1 MRIDSSISRLAKHL
15 ASRSN
20 SKLQDPDSIISA
32 RQAINAVQQR
42 HKSTVIKALDIQKS
56 DVEAISP
63 CTPLQEGIISR
74 SHETSKPL
82 YFGTFHFQLFNE
94 VEESKLRAAW
104 ETVFKSTQI
113 LRTSFLASEDGF
125 FQVALRN
132 ILLPW
137 KEYSISDT
145 AEMDSFLGTC
155 RDKWSNQNRI
165 NFHRPFEL
173 VIVRSP
179 LRKVLAVHI
188 FHALYDGNS
197 LPMIFEKVWEEY
209 HSKDGIDYGPPFQS
223 VLAYGPL
230 RRAEAAR
237 SFWSA
242 HLKGVSFQPSPR
254 MISEPQQVESVVTR
268 KVGELE
274 GYETVRRKLNVTD
287 QAIAQ
292 GCWAAVLQKHF
303 GGAVTQGMVVSG
315 RLIDFD
321 GIERIIGPLFNTIPF
336 HIRFSNTDTWALV
349 VKRCHDFNTSTI
361 PFQHTALRDIMKWVK
376 CTPGEPLFNALFVFQ
391 KATDDTRS
399 FASNDMWQLIDN
411 ISQADYP
418 IAFEVEQKDGGT
430 LNLTIV
436 AQGHIS
442 DSKSS
447 SRLLEEFE
455 KALKALLDNPDTLI
469 SDSVGEVRG
478 STMSNGISEGTNGRF
493 ENSSNGIVDFEWT
506 AEACCI
512 REEIS
517 ILASAESDE
526 VKAHTSIFKL
536 GLDSIDAIKL
546 SSRLKKR
553 GIDLSVSQ
561 IMRNLTIEKMTLQ
574 MSHHSSIKTPPP
586 SESTLKTQ
594 QKLLENYFRKNG
606 RDMNNIEYIYPVT
619 PLQEAMVA
627 GMISS
632 NFTKYFNHDVLK
644 LSRQI
649 DIQNLWNAWS
659 TVIDNSPIL
668 RTSFIEI
675 DDPRVEGPFSQVTYR
690 RSGVTRNDVN
700 ISELNELT
708 DLFEDIRERTVR
720 AGDQA
725 KLLQLTLVNTPTDK
739 YMVLSIAHAIYDGW
753 SLGLLHEDVR
763 KAYAGDPR
771 CRKPYERALE
781 EILDASG
788 SEAHSFWRGFL
799 SGAKSI
805 AFPHRQRLQT
815 QSDEKVHR
823 EEHISC
829 IPASTVRS
837 FCKKH
842 GITLQTLGQTVWSFV
857 LASYLHTLD
866 VTFGT
871 VLSGR
876 DSAETAD
883 VLFPTINTVAIRTIL
898 YGSRGGILQYVQENF
913 TSIRQYQHF
922 PLRKAQVLAGSPGTA
937 LFDTLF
943 IYQKRPEVIAKST
956 KSLYES
962 VGGASDVEYPV
973 CVEMEIIDNELIWR
987 CACKDEVL
995 ECDGAEE
1002 LLDRLDMVLNN
1013 ILDDPDAATLEI
1025 GSDGTRICGLPAFT
1039 GNFKD
1044 AGREAGDNSNGHA
1057 VTPPSS
1063 IWSPIERTIREVL
1076 STVSKVPES
1085 QISKNITMF
1094 HLGLDSINAIKVSAL
1109 LRKRSIRLSVS
1120 EMLRAATV
1128 EMMARI
1134 IDERSSRTIKCET
1147 DPEVTVSEAL
1157 KEIDRTGIIL
1167 HAGIS
1172 PNSIEKILPA
1182 NSGQVYMLSTWENTQ
1197 GVLFYPEFKYRMA
1210 DSGGVDSLRKS
1221 WQTLIAQNAILR
1233 TCFLGTGNRDIPFI
1247 QAVLREVDESFH
1259 DITGNAQDGVRYYIE
1274 QHSQRQPYAS
1284 LFVQRSDGDWLLTLK
1299 VHHALYD
1306 GVSLPQLVQH
1316 FQDLCTSTRKPPP
1329 QTSAFTSLLSMS
1341 MGENRIKRKV
1351 FWTSYLQ
1358 DISGRSLI
1366 QPDDATRAR
1375 AEHFLPNVLPD
1386 IKDLDELG
1394 RNNGLS
1400 MQSLFFAAYARL
1412 YAALVSKPET
1422 GLQNA
1427 SSGDVIIGIYL
1438 ANRSHAIEGLSGVA
1452 APTVNLVPLRVKV
1465 PLRNTLLESAIRIQ
1479 SDLQDIGSVEN
1490 SSVGLWEIAD
1500 WTGVKVE
1507 TFVNFLKL
1515 PEGDDDST
1523 GGIKIREEC
1532 ADLTESW
1539 SRVVEP
1545 PMQQFVE
1552 PDELKEK
1559 NIVKDAYLVSLKS
1572 GSWRNI
1578 VLILVTVAYD

>member
-1 MRIDSSISRLAKHL
+1 M
-15 ASRSN
+15 
-20 SKLQDPDSIISA
+20 QDPDSIISA
-32 RQAINAVQQR
+32 RQAITAVQQR
-42 HKSTVIKALDIQKS
+42 HRSTVIKALGIQKS

-82 YFGTFHFQLFNE
+82 YFGTFHFRLFDE
-94 VEESKLRAAW
+94 VEESKLREAW
-104 ETVFKSTQI
+104 EIVFKSTQI

-125 FQVALRN
+125 LQVALRN

-137 KEYSISDT
+137 KEYSISNT
-145 AEMDSFLGTC
+145 AEIDSFLETC
-155 RDKWSNQNRI
+155 RDKWSNQNKI

-230 RRAEAAR
+230 RRAEAAK

-254 MISEPQQVESVVTR
+254 MISEPQQVESAVTR
-268 KVGELE
+268 KVGGLE

-292 GCWAAVLQKHF
+292 GCWAAVLQKYF

-376 CTPGEPLFNALFVFQ
+376 CTPSQPLFNALFVFQ
-391 KATDDTRS
+391 KGTDDIRS
-399 FASNDMWQLIDN
+399 FASNDMWQLVDD

-455 KALKALLDNPDTLI
+455 EALKALLDNPDTLI
-469 SDSVGEVRG
+469 SDFVGEVCE
-478 STMSNGISEGTNGRF
+478 STMSNGISEGTSGQF
-493 ENSSNGIVDFEWT
+493 ENSSNSIVDFEWA

-517 ILASAESDE
+517 ILAGAESDE

-574 MSHHSSIKTPPP
+574 MSHHSSIKTPPL

-594 QKLLENYFRKNG
+594 QKLLENHFRKNG
-606 RDMNNIEYIYPVT
+606 RDMDNIECIYPVT

-690 RSGVTRNDVN
+690 RSGVTRNEVN

-708 DLFEDIRERTVR
+708 GLFEDIRERTVR

-725 KLLQLTLVNTPTDK
+725 KMLQLTLVNTPTDK

-763 KAYAGDPR
+763 KAYVGDPR

-781 EILDASG
+781 D
-788 SEAHSFWRGFL
+788 
-799 SGAKSI
+799 
-805 AFPHRQRLQT
+805 
-815 QSDEKVHR
+815 
-823 EEHISC
+823 
-829 IPASTVRS
+829 
-837 FCKKH
+837 
-842 GITLQTLGQTVWSFV
+842 
-857 LASYLHTLD
+857 
-866 VTFGT
+866 
-871 VLSGR
+871 
-876 DSAETAD
+876 
-883 VLFPTINTVAIRTIL
+883 
-898 YGSRGGILQYVQENF
+898 
-913 TSIRQYQHF
+913 
-922 PLRKAQVLAGSPGTA
+922 
-937 LFDTLF
+937 
-943 IYQKRPEVIAKST
+943 
-956 KSLYES
+956 
-962 VGGASDVEYPV
+962 
-973 CVEMEIIDNELIWR
+973 
-987 CACKDEVL
+987 
-995 ECDGAEE
+995 
-1002 LLDRLDMVLNN
+1002 
-1013 ILDDPDAATLEI
+1013 
-1025 GSDGTRICGLPAFT
+1025 
-1039 GNFKD
+1039 
-1044 AGREAGDNSNGHA
+1044 
-1057 VTPPSS
+1057 
-1063 IWSPIERTIREVL
+1063 
-1076 STVSKVPES
+1076 
-1085 QISKNITMF
+1085 
-1094 HLGLDSINAIKVSAL
+1094 
-1109 LRKRSIRLSVS
+1109 
-1120 EMLRAATV
+1120 
-1128 EMMARI
+1128 
-1134 IDERSSRTIKCET
+1134 
-1147 DPEVTVSEAL
+1147 
-1157 KEIDRTGIIL
+1157 
-1167 HAGIS
+1167 
-1172 PNSIEKILPA
+1172 
-1182 NSGQVYMLSTWENTQ
+1182 
-1197 GVLFYPEFKYRMA
+1197 
-1210 DSGGVDSLRKS
+1210 RKS
-1221 WQTLIAQNAILR
+1221 
-1233 TCFLGTGNRDIPFI
+1233 
-1247 QAVLREVDESFH
+1247 
-1259 DITGNAQDGVRYYIE
+1259 
-1274 QHSQRQPYAS
+1274 
-1284 LFVQRSDGDWLLTLK
+1284 
-1299 VHHALYD
+1299 
-1306 GVSLPQLVQH
+1306 
-1316 FQDLCTSTRKPPP
+1316 
-1329 QTSAFTSLLSMS
+1329 
-1341 MGENRIKRKV
+1341 
-1351 FWTSYLQ
+1351 
-1358 DISGRSLI
+1358 
-1366 QPDDATRAR
+1366 
-1375 AEHFLPNVLPD
+1375 
-1386 IKDLDELG
+1386 
-1394 RNNGLS
+1394 
-1400 MQSLFFAAYARL
+1400 
-1412 YAALVSKPET
+1412 
-1422 GLQNA
+1422 
-1427 SSGDVIIGIYL
+1427 
-1438 ANRSHAIEGLSGVA
+1438 
-1452 APTVNLVPLRVKV
+1452 
-1465 PLRNTLLESAIRIQ
+1465 
-1479 SDLQDIGSVEN
+1479 
-1490 SSVGLWEIAD
+1490 
-1500 WTGVKVE
+1500 
-1507 TFVNFLKL
+1507 
-1515 PEGDDDST
+1515 
-1523 GGIKIREEC
+1523 
-1532 ADLTESW
+1532 
-1539 SRVVEP
+1539 VV
-1545 PMQQFVE
+1545 
-1552 PDELKEK
+1552 
-1559 NIVKDAYLVSLKS
+1559 
-1572 GSWRNI
+1572 
-1578 VLILVTVAYD
+1578 